1 MRIHLSSE
9 TRPVAAAMLCALGLL
24 ATGCGGPA
32 SDASLPRTLDQWVAR
47 DSVQFSLD
55 AGAPPAENF
64 DAVVD
69 KVVAS
74 LGEQVELLGFG
85 EPMHGDENILT
96 VRNRLFKRLVAT
108 HGYSAIAIET
118 GFDAADPVNDYILG
132 RGPESYEALLDGGY
146 GRAFGKLQANRD
158 LVEWMRAYNAD
169 PAHPVKLHFYGFDLS
184 MGANRIA
191 GPSHVL
197 DRALKY
203 LEAVGGESAL
213 EHRKRIDGLLAKATA
228 TGWEEAWTDKAK
240 APGRTPTGDSLRIA
254 TEDLITELRTRRP
267 ELVAKTD
274 RDRYL
279 EALHYAVVARNMLVF
294 HAAVAVS
301 SGEPPNGTGL
311 RGARDVFMADNLT
324 YLVEREQGRGKL
336 MVFAHNG
343 HLQRGKSVW
352 PCCGLKFGE
361 DVYEWWPAGSQVAQS
376 LGRRYAVI
384 GSGVGVSDVYEL
396 GKPEEGTIEA
406 LLTNDKAPGV
416 LIPTHLGQGFA
427 EGAVAGVRTRSGT
440 MKNLSYTSLTSQ
452 SFSDFDWL
460 NVLKAADET
469 RQVAGT
475 SQH

>member
-1 MRIHLSSE
+1 MRIRLPRE
-9 TRPVAAAMLCALGLL
+9 TRPIAAAMLCALGMLGM
-24 ATGCGGPA
+24 GCSGPT
-32 SDASLPRTLDQWVAR
+32 SDGSLPRTLDQWVTR
-47 DSVQFSLD
+47 DSVQFSLEP
-55 AGAPPAENF
+55 GAPPSENF
-64 DAVVD
+64 DTVVD
-69 KVVAS
+69 TVVAS
-74 LGEQVELLGFG
+74 LGEQVELLGLG
-85 EPMHGDENILT
+85 ESMHGDENILT
-96 VRNRLFKRLVAT
+96 LRNRLFKRLVST

-118 GFDAADPVNDYILG
+118 GFDAADPVNDYIMG

-146 GRAFGKLQANRD
+146 GRAFGKLEANRD

-169 PAHPVKLHFYGFDLS
+169 PAHPVKLRFYGFDLS
-184 MGANRIA
+184 IGANRIA

-197 DRALKY
+197 DRAVKY
-203 LEAVGGESAL
+203 LEAVGGESAR
-213 EHRKRIDGLLAKATA
+213 EHRKRIDGLLAQA
-228 TGWEEAWTDKAK
+228 TGWEEAWTDNAK
-240 APGRTPTGDSLRIA
+240 APGRTPTGESLRIA

-279 EALHYAVVARNMLVF
+279 EALHYAIVARNMLVF

-301 SGEPPNGTGL
+301 TGEPANGTGL

-352 PCCGLKFGE
+352 PCCGLKYGE
-361 DVYEWWPAGSQVAQS
+361 DIYEWWPAGAQVAQS

-384 GSGVGVSDVYEL
+384 GSGVGVSDAYEL
-396 GKPEEGTIEA
+396 GVPQAGSIEA
-406 LLTNDKAPGV
+406 LLTNSKASGV
-416 LIPTHLGQGFA
+416 LIPTHLAQGFA
-427 EGAVAGVRTRSGT
+427 EGVVAALPTRSGT
-440 MKNLSYTSLTSQ
+440 MKNLSYTALTAQ

-460 NVLKAADET
+460 NVLKSAQTT

-475 SQH
+475 SQR